1 MKSKISLLFLITIA
15 VFIACKKNKYVTRYT
30 KTATC
35 NNITPTY
42 STSVKAM
49 LDINCNT
56 AGCHTSVSKRGGI
69 QLDTYLTAKND
80 FQNGK
85 SLCTV
90 YHDCK
95 PMPQSK
101 PKMSDSDIKLLTC
114 WVKNGCP
121 E

>member
-1 MKSKISLLFLITIA
+1 MKSKIALLFLFTIVGFA
-15 VFIACKKNKYVTRYT
+15 ACKKNKYVTRYT
-30 KTATC
+30 KSASC
-35 NNITPTY
+35 DNNTPTY
-42 STSVKAM
+42 SSSVKTI

-56 AGCHTSVSKRGGI
+56 AGCHTASSKRGGI
-69 QLDTYLTAKND
+69 QLDTYSTSKND

-101 PKMSDSDIKLLTC
+101 PKMSDADIKTLTC